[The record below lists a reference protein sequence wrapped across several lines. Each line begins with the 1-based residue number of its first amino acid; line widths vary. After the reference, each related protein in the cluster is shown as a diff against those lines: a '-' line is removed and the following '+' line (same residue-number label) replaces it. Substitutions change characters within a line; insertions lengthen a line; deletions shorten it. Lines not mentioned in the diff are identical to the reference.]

1 MLGLAIGI
9 SIGTWVHM
17 AIYGWLVSRI
27 DWDEQARLA
36 VARSAKGAAELGS
49 PQDAAGG
56 PGKEKEGLLD
66 EVGTE

>member
-1 MLGLAIGI
+1 
-9 SIGTWVHM
+9 M